1 MKKTTRKGGVKRDG
15 KGMKRDEKGMKR
27 DVKGMKRDAKG
38 MKRDVIDVRN
48 MKSTR
53 RDTLVIPMIGR
64 NRVET
69 KIGGDMTLI
78 EQGTWFYFTPR
89 HLLSKLTCDEPIHY

>member
-1 MKKTTRKGGVKRDG
+1 MKRTTRKGGVKRDG
-15 KGMKRDEKGMKR
+15 KGMKRDAKGVKR
-27 DVKGMKRDAKG
+27 DVR
-38 MKRDVIDVRN
+38 DVRN

-64 NRVET
+64 NQVET

-78 EQGTWFYFTPR
+78 EQGTWFYFTPC
-89 HLLSKLTCDEPIHY
+89 HLLYNLTCDEPIRY